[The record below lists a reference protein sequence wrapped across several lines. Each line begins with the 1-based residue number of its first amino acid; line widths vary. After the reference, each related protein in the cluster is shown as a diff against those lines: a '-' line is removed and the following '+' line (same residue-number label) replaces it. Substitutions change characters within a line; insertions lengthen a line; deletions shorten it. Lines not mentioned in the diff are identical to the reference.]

1 MNLLFDLDGTLTD
14 PHEGILR
21 CLQHALVTLGHPL
34 PDATTLE
41 RFIGPPLAESFQVLL
56 GTTDELQLQKAIAAY
71 RSRFSVQ
78 GIFENQLYP
87 DVPSGLSSL
96 CASGHRLWI
105 VTSKPKIY
113 AQRIVAHFGLGRY
126 FQAVYGSELNG
137 ERANKAELIRYV
149 LDQENLVVKDTLMI
163 GDREHDVLGARAN
176 DLGAVGV
183 MWGYGSTAELKS
195 AKPAALVNS
204 VAELIEC
211 VCRLASR

>member
-1 MNLLFDLDGTLTD
+1 
-14 PHEGILR
+14 
-21 CLQHALVTLGHPL
+21 
-34 PDATTLE
+34 
-41 RFIGPPLAESFQVLL
+41 
-56 GTTDELQLQKAIAAY
+56 
-71 RSRFSVQ
+71 
-78 GIFENQLYP
+78 
-87 DVPSGLSSL
+87 
-96 CASGHRLWI
+96 LWI

-113 AQRIVAHFGLGRY
+113 AQRIVEHFGLGRY

-195 AKPAALVNS
+195 AKPAAIVNS